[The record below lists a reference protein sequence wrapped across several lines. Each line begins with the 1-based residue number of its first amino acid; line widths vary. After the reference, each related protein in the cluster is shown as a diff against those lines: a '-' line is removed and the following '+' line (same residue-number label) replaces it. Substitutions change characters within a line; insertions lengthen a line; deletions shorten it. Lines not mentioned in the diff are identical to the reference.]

1 MKINLSHNLIDKLKL
16 VIFFTFVL
24 NALDGIFTILVVLTG
39 HAVEANPLMAYL
51 IDCHPVLFMF
61 CKQLLV
67 YLGSLILLR
76 FRENMLAVFGIFGI
90 FLVYY
95 ANLLHHLRFINV
107 GFIWSL
113 IS

>member
-1 MKINLSHNLIDKLKL
+1 MKMELSHNFIDKLKL
-16 VIFFTFVL
+16 VIFFIFVL
-24 NALDGIFTILVVLTG
+24 NALDGIFTILVVSTG
-39 HAVEANPLMAYL
+39 NAVEANPLMAYL
-51 IDCHPVLFMF
+51 INCHPALFMF

-76 FRENMLAVFGIFGI
+76 FRENMLAVFAIFGI

-95 ANLLHHLRFINV
+95 VNLLYHLRFINV

>member
-1 MKINLSHNLIDKLKL
+1 MKMELFHNFIDKLKL
-16 VIFFTFVL
+16 VIFFIFVL
-24 NALDGIFTILVVLTG
+24 NALDGIFTILVVCTG
-39 HAVEANPLMAYL
+39 NAVEANPLMAYL
-51 IDCHPVLFMF
+51 INCHPALFMF

-76 FRENMLAVFGIFGI
+76 FRGNMLAVVAIFGI

-95 ANLLHHLRFINV
+95 VNLLHHLRFINV

-113 IS
+113 IN